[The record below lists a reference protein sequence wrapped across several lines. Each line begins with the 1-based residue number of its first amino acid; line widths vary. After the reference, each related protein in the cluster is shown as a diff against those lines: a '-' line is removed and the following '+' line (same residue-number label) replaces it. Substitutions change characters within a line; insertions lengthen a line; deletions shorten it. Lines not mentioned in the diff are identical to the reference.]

1 MKPIETGVGQAGPLD
16 ALALRAAAGDVD
28 PLDDVC
34 PQRFALPAAPTVAAA
49 AEGRRVELWAVRRA
63 FERLSARHDCVIVEG
78 AGGLLVPVAEQQC
91 MADLARDLDLPL
103 IVVARAALGTIN
115 HTLLTL
121 EAAVARGLSVA
132 GVVISHASGPL
143 SPADAANLEALRR
156 ALDSALLGEIPP
168 LAPGQPPLRTRSTST
183 PCSGAPSPRFWPV
196 AVRRSDLRTLTREPA
211 SALLQAGTCH
221 EAETPGGSAGVAPR
235 RRSAGGRPSAGDGWV
250 APVPPVRPFSAQ
262 GRGRRHR
269 STAEGRSLRR
279 GQR

>member
-1 MKPIETGVGQAGPLD
+1 MPRGFFVTGTDTGVGKTLVACTLLRALRARGSDAAGMKPIETGVGQAGPLD

-49 AEGRRVELWAVRRA
+49 AEGRQVELWAVRRA
-63 FERLSARHDCVIVEG
+63 FERLDARHSCVIAEG

-132 GVVISHASGPL
+132 GVVISHANGPL

-168 LAPGQPPLRTRSTST
+168 LAPSQHPP
-183 PCSGAPSPRFWPV
+183 PDAI
-196 AVRRSDLRTLTREPA
+196 DLD
-211 SALLQAGTCH
+211 ALLT
-221 EAETPGGSAGVAPR
+221 SI
-235 RRSAGGRPSAGDGWV
+235 
-250 APVPPVRPFSAQ
+250 
-262 GRGRRHR
+262 
-269 STAEGRSLRR
+269 
-279 GQR
+279 